1 MRLLEADAL
10 LVKQEVLRPFPG
22 HLGLS
27 GSGKIRDDDR
37 RRVRERRR
45 ILRV

>member
-1 MRLLEADAL
+1 MRVLEADAL
-10 LVKQEVLRPFPG
+10 LVKQEVLRAFPD

-27 GSGKIRDDDR
+27 GSGKIRHDDG
-37 RRVRERRR
+37 RRVRERRS